1 MLIGDAMKKIWRLY
15 LDTSVFG
22 GCFDTEEGWAE
33 DSQRVINSFFQG
45 SALLLSSEFLE
56 DEILSAPPNIK
67 DLFLSIPDD
76 SVEKILRSAEM
87 DDLAQNYIRAGVIG
101 KRWLEDCQHVAAAT
115 VARADAIVSWNFKHI
130 VRLNRIKGYNQV
142 NLLSGYGMITVVS
155 PKEVN
160 FDE

>member
-1 MLIGDAMKKIWRLY
+1 MNRKWRLY

-22 GCFDTEEGWAE
+22 GCFDTVQGWAE
-33 DSQRVINSFFQG
+33 DSRRVIDSFLHGQ
-45 SALLLSSEFLE
+45 AVLLSSELLE
-56 DEILSAPPNIK
+56 QEIVSAPASVR
-67 DLFLSIPDD
+67 DVFLSIPNAA
-76 SVEKILRSAEM
+76 VEKVYMSAEM
-87 DDLAQNYIRAGVIG
+87 DDLAHAYVRAGVIG

-142 NLLSGYGMITVVS
+142 NVLSGYGQITVVS